1 MLDTI
6 YPNSGLFLKG
16 REKRSMEEITNKKIM
31 KELGICLIVLLCTFF
46 IAFVSPLF
54 MEKYR
59 TSPSYFQT
67 FVRGTVLEIVE
78 NNLEK
83 DSYVKGRYRGTQVLK
98 IRLDE
103 GEYKERVFEIQNTLD
118 SLRSAV
124 GFEGLHAIFTV
135 RTEADGEINVWLYNY
150 NRNWGVYL
158 IIILFAVLVISI
170 GKKEGIRSLL
180 ALIFTAAVIFYF
192 VVPGMWTPFPIP
204 IAIFSSL
211 LICSVTFLLIAG
223 TTKKALVATLGTV
236 SGIILAGLICYLMG
250 HFMNLS
256 GIDMEKGSTLI
267 YLAQDRNFQVKDILF
282 VSILIS
288 SLGATMDIA
297 ITLASSGEQLQIAKP
312 NMEKREY
319 YAALMAVG
327 KDAIGTMTNTLIL
340 AFCGTSL
347 PLAMMIWGY
356 KMEYLQMIN
365 IPVIVINILQA
376 FSGSIGMVASVF
388 FTAVISTIFFMRRKT
403 YEKN

>member
-1 MLDTI
+1 MVDTI
-6 YPNSGLFLKG
+6 YPINELFLRG
-16 REKRSMEEITNKKIM
+16 REKRSMEELTDKKII
-31 KELGICLIVLLCTFF
+31 KELGICLIVLFCTLF
-46 IAFVSPLF
+46 IAYISPLF

-67 FVRGTVLEIVE
+67 FVRGTVLEVVE
-78 NNLEK
+78 NNLEP
-83 DSYVKGRYRGTQVLK
+83 DSYVKGRYRGTQILK
-98 IRLDE
+98 IRIDE
-103 GEYKERVFEIQNTLD
+103 GEYENRVFEIQNTLD

-124 GFEGLHAIFTV
+124 GFENLHAVFTI
-135 RTEADGEINVWLYNY
+135 RTDSDGTISVWLYNY

-158 IIILFAVLVISI
+158 IIFLFAVLVIII

-180 ALIFTAAVIFYF
+180 ALIFTAVVIFYF

-204 IAIFSSL
+204 IAIISSL

-223 TTKKALVATLGTV
+223 ATRKAFVASLGTV
-236 SGIILAGLICYLMG
+236 SGIILAGMICYLMG
-250 HFMNLS
+250 YFMNLS
-256 GIDMEKGSTLI
+256 GIDMDKGSTLI

-297 ITLASSGEQLQIAKP
+297 VTIASSGEQLQIAKP
-312 NMEKREY
+312 DMTKREY
-319 YAALMAVG
+319 YSALMSVG

-365 IPVIVINILQA
+365 IPIIVINILQA

-388 FTAVISTIFFMRRKT
+388 FTAVISTIFFIRRKT